1 MPSRGKKKSVEIEY
15 MKFEFHLVFEF
26 TKSEYAGREF
36 KIIYEKTTPMELESL
51 KLEFHKSSFKDS
63 VSTGNFFFLT
73 NKKIRYHENPVP

>member
-15 MKFEFHLVFEF
+15 MKLEFHLVFEF

-36 KIIYEKTTPMELESL
+36 KIIYEKTTPMELE
-51 KLEFHKSSFKDS
+51 FHKSSFKDS
-63 VSTGNFFFLT
+63 VSTGNFFFFLT

>member
-36 KIIYEKTTPMELESL
+36 KIIYEKTTPMELE
-51 KLEFHKSSFKDS
+51 FHKSSFKDS